1 MRRINR
7 GAALCVTY
15 DLLEATAVVNAHDR
29 RRGPSK
35 AAPVEWL
42 GSTPAR

>member
-15 DLLEATAVVNAHDR
+15 DLLEVTGLPMRTTAGAV
-29 RRGPSK
+29 PSK
-35 AAPVEWL
+35 AAPVE
-42 GSTPAR
+42 

>member
-35 AAPVEWL
+35 AAPVE
-42 GSTPAR
+42 